1 MTREEVLN
9 VCRRARDVGAVKH
22 EEFADYVVVLQQRR
36 RVDDEWTTVEAPYMA
51 VDGKLAMAN
60 EDHRRQGKRLDFGTP
75 QVLVDDAE
83 QLTLLVTVTSE
94 IYGVRH
100 GIATSRRV
108 GGTEVEREFPWEVA
122 ETSAIGRALGAY
134 GYGLFPGSGLASAED
149 MMRATDRSEST
160 RAAVADR
167 ERKQPE
173 QPLRPLHQTPRE
185 AREGGDGGTTQYAR
199 PRPTGTP
206 VSRSPISAVQ
216 RRKLVELYRNLH
228 GGSEA
233 DAARGLDAL
242 FVEAFKHG
250 MGEAS
255 YEEGAHITAQLLAAQ
270 RAR

>member
-1 MTREEVLN
+1 MTREQILEI
-9 VCRRARDVGAVKH
+9 CRRAPAVGAVKP
-22 EEFADYVVVLQQRR
+22 EEFVDYVVALQQRR
-36 RVDDEWTTVEAPYMA
+36 KVDDEWTTVEAPYMT

-60 EDHRRQGKRLDFGTP
+60 EDHRRQGKRLDFGSP
-75 QVLVDDAE
+75 QVLVDNAE

-100 GIATSRRV
+100 GIATSRRT
-108 GGTEVEREFPWEVA
+108 GGTAAEREFPWEVA
-122 ETSAIGRALGAY
+122 ETSAIGRALSAM

-149 MMRATDRSEST
+149 MLRVTDRKEFPRDAAGDRRTGQDNGS
-160 RAAVADR
+160 RAPQR
-167 ERKQPE
+167 G
-173 QPLRPLHQTPRE
+173 
-185 AREGGDGGTTQYAR
+185 AREGAPVEEMPGAR
-199 PRPTGTP
+199 PR
-206 VSRSPISAVQ
+206 SPLSAVQ

-250 MGEAS
+250 MSEAS
-255 YEEGAHITAQLLAAQ
+255 YEEGAHTTAQLLAAQ

>member
-1 MTREEVLN
+1 MTREEILD

-22 EEFADYVVVLQQRR
+22 EEFCDYIVVLQQRKK
-36 RVDDEWTTVEAPYMA
+36 VDDEWATVEAPYMA

-75 QVLVDDAE
+75 QVLVDNPD

-94 IYGVRH
+94 LYGVRH

-108 GGTEVEREFPWEVA
+108 GGTDIEREFPWEIA
-122 ETSAIGRALGAY
+122 ETSAIGRALSGF

-149 MMRATDRSEST
+149 MLRSN
-160 RAAVADR
+160 AVVDR
-167 ERKQPE
+167 ERKLQE
-173 QPLRPLHQTPRE
+173 QPLQPAHQTPREVRE
-185 AREGGDGGTTQYAR
+185 AREGGNGGGTGYTR
-199 PRPTGTP
+199 PR
-206 VSRSPISAVQ
+206 SQISAVQ
-216 RRKLVELYRNLH
+216 RRKLTELYRNLH

-233 DAARGLDAL
+233 EAARGLDAL
-242 FVEAFKHG
+242 FVETFKHG

-255 YEEGAHITAQLLAAQ
+255 YEEGAHLTAQLLSAQ